1 MMPAR
6 PRPTGPGSRTRPLSL
21 RRGSLRKA
29 SLRRATWAIAAAVS
43 AALLLSGCVFSLPLS
58 GGNGNDA
65 VADPSI
71 AASAPAGLAS
81 YYSQK
86 VSWTSCEQGFQCA
99 NIKVPVDYAKPDG
112 GDISIAAIRLKSQGA
127 KKGSLLV
134 NPGGPGASGYD
145 FVRDAGK
152 THFTSKLRSSFDLVG
167 FDPRGVKRSA
177 PVTCLSDAER
187 DASREKVY
195 RYDTDQGLAQAFT
208 DNKAIIAQCVSKSG
222 PALAHI
228 DTVSSAKD
236 MDIIRAV
243 LNDAKLNYIGFSYG
257 TSLGSTYAAEFP
269 DNVGKLVLDGAV
281 DPALSNEDLTAG
293 QAEAFEK
300 ALRSYVADCELGRT
314 PCPLSGTVDDGVQQ
328 IHDLLAD
335 VEQNPKRA
343 KDGRLVT
350 GTTFASGLFTPL
362 YDNESWPVLTQAL
375 QAAFQGDV
383 SLMLRI
389 ADIGADREPN
399 GTYSSNTAFA
409 FNAIN
414 CLDYPMVSDTAG
426 MRAEEARLKQ
436 LSPTFGYYF
445 SYGGVNCRDWPYK
458 PVHTPAPVKYSGKA
472 PVVVIGTTGDPAT
485 PLAWAAS
492 LRKELGNAS
501 LVTWKG
507 EGHTAYGR
515 SNACVSAAVDNY
527 FVDGK
532 LPSDGT
538 MC

>member
-1 MMPAR
+1 MTPAR
-6 PRPTGPGSRTRPLSL
+6 RRPTGSTSRTLFP
-21 RRGSLRKA
+21 
-29 SLRRATWAIAAAVS
+29 SLRRAATAIVATIS
-43 AALLLSGCVFSLPLS
+43 TGLLLSGCVFSVPPT
-58 GGNGNDA
+58 GNGSGNVSTPDA
-65 VADPSI
+65 SI
-71 AASAPAGLAS
+71 AAAAPDGLKEF
-81 YYSQK
+81 YSQT

-99 NIKVPVDYAKPDG
+99 NINVPVDYAKPDAG
-112 GDISIAAIRLKSQGA
+112 NISIAAIRLQSQGT

-134 NPGGPGASGYD
+134 NPGGPGVSGYD
-145 FVRDAGK
+145 FVRDAAK
-152 THFTSKLRSSFDLVG
+152 THFTDKLRSRFDLVG

-187 DASREKVY
+187 DASREKAY
-195 RYDTDQGLAQAFT
+195 NYDTDQGLNAALADT
-208 DNKAIIAQCVSKSG
+208 KAVNAKCVEKSG

-236 MDIIRAV
+236 MDILRAV
-243 LNDAKLNYIGFSYG
+243 LNDAKLNFLGFSYG
-257 TSLGSTYAAEFP
+257 TSLGSTYASLFP
-269 DNVGKLVLDGAV
+269 SNVGKLVLDGAV
-281 DPALSNEDLTAG
+281 DPALSEEDITAG
-293 QAEAFEK
+293 QTEAFEK
-300 ALRSYVADCELGRT
+300 ALRSYVADCEAKSG
-314 PCPLSGTVDDGVQQ
+314 CPVTGSVDDGIQQ
-328 IHDLLAD
+328 VRDLVAD

-350 GTTFASGLFTPL
+350 APTFVSAIITPL
-362 YDNESWPVLTQAL
+362 YSNDSWPALTQAL
-375 QAAFQGDV
+375 TAAVQGDD

-389 ADIGADREPN
+389 ADFGADRESN
-399 GTYSSNTAFA
+399 GTYSSNTTFA
-409 FNAIN
+409 FNAVN

-445 SYGGVNCRDWPYK
+445 AYTGVNCKDWPYK
-458 PVHTPAPVKYSGKA
+458 PLHAPAPAQYTGSA

-492 LRKELGNAS
+492 LRKQIGNAS

-515 SNACVSAAVDNY
+515 SNQCVSDAVDNY

-532 LPSDGT
+532 VPSDGT

>member
-1 MMPAR
+1 MTPAR
-6 PRPTGPGSRTRPLSL
+6 RRPAGSSSRTRFP
-21 RRGSLRKA
+21 
-29 SLRRATWAIAAAVS
+29 SLRRAAAAVAATVS
-43 AALLLSGCVFSLPLS
+43 ASLLLSGCVFSVPVPNDGASNGS
-58 GGNGNDA
+58 GGGNVSTPDS
-65 VADPSI
+65 SI
-71 AASAPAGLAS
+71 AAAAPAGLES
-81 YYSQK
+81 FYSQN

-112 GDISIAAIRLKSQGA
+112 GSISIAAIRLQSQGT

-152 THFTSKLRSSFDLVG
+152 THFTSKLRSSYDLVG

-195 RYDTDQGLAQAFT
+195 NYDTDQGLAAALADT
-208 DNKAIIAQCVSKSG
+208 KTINAKCVENSG

-228 DTVSSAKD
+228 DTASSAKD
-236 MDIIRAV
+236 MDILRAV
-243 LNDAKLNYIGFSYG
+243 LNDAKLNYLGFSYG
-257 TSLGSTYAAEFP
+257 TSLGATYASLFP
-269 DNVGKLVLDGAV
+269 NNVGKLALDGAV
-281 DPALSNEDLTAG
+281 DPALNNEDLTAG

-300 ALRSYVADCELGRT
+300 ELHTYVADCQAKSG
-314 PCPLSGTVDDGVQQ
+314 CPMTGSVDNGVQQ
-328 IHDLLAD
+328 IQNLIAD

-343 KDGRLVT
+343 NDGRLVT
-350 GTTFASGLFTPL
+350 GATFVSGIFTPL

-375 QAAFQGDV
+375 VAAFKGDV

-389 ADIGADREPN
+389 ADFGADRDPN
-399 GTYSSNTAFA
+399 GTYTSNTTFA

-414 CLDYPMVSDTAG
+414 CLDYPMVTDTAG
-426 MRAEEARLKQ
+426 MRSEEARLKQ

-445 SYGGVNCRDWPYK
+445 AYGGINCKDWPYK
-458 PVHTPAPVKYSGKA
+458 PVHTPAPVKYTGTA
-472 PVVVIGTTGDPAT
+472 PIVVIGTTGDPAT
-485 PLAWAAS
+485 PVAWAGS
-492 LRKELGNAS
+492 LRKQLGNAS

-515 SNACVSAAVDNY
+515 SNQCVSDAVDNY

-532 LPSDGT
+532 VPSDGT

>member
-1 MMPAR
+1 MTPAR
-6 PRPTGPGSRTRPLSL
+6 RRPTGSTSRTRFP
-21 RRGSLRKA
+21 
-29 SLRRATWAIAAAVS
+29 SLRRAATAIAATIS
-43 AALLLSGCVFSLPLS
+43 ASLLLSGCVFSVPAT
-58 GGNGNDA
+58 GNGSGNVSTPDA
-65 VADPSI
+65 SI
-71 AASAPAGLAS
+71 AAAAPDGLREF
-81 YYSQK
+81 YSQE

-99 NIKVPVDYAKPDG
+99 KINVPVDYAKPDAG
-112 GDISIAAIRLKSQGA
+112 NISIAAIRLQSQGT

-145 FVRDAGK
+145 FVRDAAK
-152 THFTSKLRSSFDLVG
+152 THFTDKLRSSFDLVG

-195 RYDTDQGLAQAFT
+195 SYDTDQGINAALADA
-208 DNKAIIAQCVSKSG
+208 KAVNAKCVEKSG

-236 MDIIRAV
+236 MDILRAV
-243 LNDAKLNYIGFSYG
+243 LNDAKLNYLGFSYG
-257 TSLGSTYAAEFP
+257 TSLGSTYASLYP
-269 DNVGKLVLDGAV
+269 DNVAKMVLDGAV
-281 DPALSNEDLTAG
+281 DPALSNEDVTAG
-293 QAEAFEK
+293 QAGAFES
-300 ALRSYVADCELGRT
+300 ALRSYVADCQAKSG
-314 PCPLSGTVDDGVQQ
+314 CPLTGSVDDGVRQ
-328 IHDLLAD
+328 IRDLMAD

-350 GTTFASGLFTPL
+350 GATFASAIFTPL
-362 YDNESWPVLTQAL
+362 YSNESWPVLTQAL
-375 QAAFQGDV
+375 EAAVQGDD

-389 ADIGADREPN
+389 ADFGADREPN
-399 GTYSSNTAFA
+399 GTYSSNTTFA

-436 LSPTFGYYF
+436 VSPTFGYYF
-445 SYGGVNCRDWPYK
+445 AYGGINCKDWPYK
-458 PVHTPAPVKYSGKA
+458 PLHTPAPAKYTGTA

-492 LRKELGNAS
+492 LRKQLGDAS

-515 SNACVSAAVDNY
+515 SNRCVSDAVDNY
-527 FVDGK
+527 LVDGK
-532 LPSDGT
+532 VPSDGT

>member
-1 MMPAR
+1 
-6 PRPTGPGSRTRPLSL
+6 
-21 RRGSLRKA
+21 
-29 SLRRATWAIAAAVS
+29 V
-43 AALLLSGCVFSLPLS
+43 LSGCVFSLPVTGDASGS
-58 GGNGNDA
+58 GGDGN
-65 VADPSI
+65 VSTPDPSV
-71 AASAPAGLAS
+71 AATAPAGLQEF
-81 YYSQK
+81 YSQK

-99 NIKVPVDYAKPDG
+99 NIKVPVDYAKPDAG
-112 GDISIAAIRLKSQGA
+112 NISIAAIRLKSQGT

-145 FVRDAGK
+145 FVRDAAK

-177 PVTCLSDAER
+177 PVTCLSDSER
-187 DASREKVY
+187 DASREQVY
-195 RYDTDQGLAQAFT
+195 RFGTDQGIAAALA
-208 DNKAIIAQCVSKSG
+208 DNKTVIAKCVEKSG

-236 MDIIRAV
+236 MDILRAV
-243 LNDAKLNYIGFSYG
+243 VNDAKLNYLGFSYG
-257 TSLGSTYAAEFP
+257 TSLGATYASLFP
-269 DNVGKLVLDGAV
+269 DNVGKIVLDGAV
-281 DPALSNEDLTAG
+281 DPALNNEDLTAG

-300 ALRSYVADCELGRT
+300 ALRAYVADCQGQSG
-314 PCPLSGTVDDGVQQ
+314 CPLTGSVDDGVQQ
-328 IHDLLAD
+328 IRGLIAD
-335 VEQNPKRA
+335 VEQTPKRA

-350 GTTFASGLFTPL
+350 GAAFVSGLFTPL
-362 YDNESWPVLTQAL
+362 YNNESWPVLTQAL
-375 QAAFQGDV
+375 TAAFQGDV

-389 ADIGADREPN
+389 ADLGADREPN
-399 GTYSSNTAFA
+399 GTYSSNTTFA

-414 CLDYPMVSDTAG
+414 CLDYPMVTDTAG
-426 MRAEEARLKQ
+426 MRAEEAHLKQ

-445 SYGGVNCRDWPYK
+445 AYGGINCKDWPYK
-458 PVHTPAPVKYSGKA
+458 PVHAPAPVKYTGKA

-485 PLAWAAS
+485 PVAWAGS
-492 LRKELGNAS
+492 LRKQLGNAS

-515 SNACVSAAVDNY
+515 SNRCVSDSVDNY

-532 LPSDGT
+532 VPSDGT